1 MAAHGRPGQSWPD
14 DRFNKD
20 TLKNAK
26 LRPFQA
32 STGNMN
38 HISKSLTVSH
48 IVLDMD
54 VTSKKRLFEQIG
66 LLFEN
71 EDRIARANVF
81 DALFAREKLGS
92 TGLGL
97 GVAIPHGRI
106 RNLRDTVAVFVRSRE
121 GVPFDAPDDQP
132 VRLVYAMLVPA
143 HATEQHLIMLSE
155 LAQMFSDENLR
166 ESLLHESDPS
176 EVHKLLTEWSP
187 YAAAER
193 TAAI

>member
-1 MAAHGRPGQSWPD
+1 
-14 DRFNKD
+14 
-20 TLKNAK
+20 
-26 LRPFQA
+26 
-32 STGNMN
+32 MN
-38 HISKSLTVSH
+38 HISKALTVSH
-48 IVLDMD
+48 VVLDME

-71 EDRIARANVF
+71 EDRIARASVF

-121 GVPFDAPDDQP
+121 GIPFDSPDDQP
-132 VRLVYAMLVPA
+132 VRLVYAMLVPE

-155 LAQMFSDENLR
+155 LAQMFSDETLR
-166 ESLLHESDPS
+166 ESLLLENDVSV
-176 EVHKLLTEWSP
+176 VHRLLTEWSP

-193 TAAI
+193 TAAL